1 MLKKLFF
8 YISFF
13 SFLVVSLNVF
23 ANSSKYR
30 DELPELQRFTDLTI
44 GIRRINKG
52 LKYESKGKIKKA
64 NKMYSESI
72 NFLLKANK
80 NQDIDPDIFF
90 YLGFAYNKLKKFDN
104 AETYYILG
112 LTLEPNNQYINKYL
126 GELYLSLN
134 KPILAKERLKAMS
147 ECDCDE
153 YNDLKNSI
161 NKY

>member
-1 MLKKLFF
+1 MLRKLIFF
-8 YISFF
+8 ISFF
-13 SFLVVSLNVF
+13 SLFITSLNAF
-23 ANSSKYR
+23 ANSTKYR
-30 DELPELQRFTDLTI
+30 DELPELQKFTDLTI

-80 NQDIDPDIFF
+80 DQDIDPFIFF

-112 LTLEPNNQYINKYL
+112 LTLEPANQYLNKYL

-147 ECDCDE
+147 ECGCAE
-153 YNDLKNSI
+153 YNDLRNSI

>member
-1 MLKKLFF
+1 MKRLFF
-8 YISFF
+8 HISLF
-13 SFLVVSLNVF
+13 SFLILSLNVF
-23 ANSSKYR
+23 ANSNKYR

-80 NQDIDPDIFF
+80 NQNIDPDIFF

-112 LTLEPNNQYINKYL
+112 LTLEPKNRIL
-126 GELYLSLN
+126 MLFVVIIGLSLN
-134 KPILAKERLKAMS
+134 FLKS
-147 ECDCDE
+147 
-153 YNDLKNSI
+153 
-161 NKY
+161 

>member
-8 YISFF
+8 YISLF
-13 SFLVVSLNVF
+13 SFFAVSLNVF

-30 DELPELQRFTDLTI
+30 DELP
-44 GIRRINKG
+44 RRINKG

-112 LTLEPNNQYINKYL
+112 LTLEPKNQYIK
-126 GELYLSLN
+126 
-134 KPILAKERLKAMS
+134 K
-147 ECDCDE
+147 
-153 YNDLKNSI
+153 
-161 NKY
+161 

>member
-23 ANSSKYR
+23 ANSNKYR
-30 DELPELQRFTDLTI
+30 DELPELQRYTDLTI

-52 LKYESKGKIKKA
+52 LKYEYKGKIKKA

-80 NQDIDPDIFF
+80 NQNIDPDIFF

-112 LTLEPNNQYINKYL
+112 LTLEPKNQYINKYL

-147 ECDCDE
+147 GCDCDE

-161 NKY
+161 DKY